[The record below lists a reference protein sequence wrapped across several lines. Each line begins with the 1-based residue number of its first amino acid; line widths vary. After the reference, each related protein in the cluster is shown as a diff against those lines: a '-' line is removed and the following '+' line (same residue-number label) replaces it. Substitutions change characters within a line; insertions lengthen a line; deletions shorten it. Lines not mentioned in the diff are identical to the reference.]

1 MTAWN
6 EIERRRLW
14 DHSVAAK
21 ATTGQFI
28 EADARFLEWIED
40 WISGAIPMS
49 EVQRRYRNLLVSRR
63 KE

>member
-1 MTAWN
+1 M
-6 EIERRRLW
+6 
-14 DHSVAAK
+14 AAK
-21 ATTGQFI
+21 TTMGQFI

-49 EVQRRYRNLLVSRR
+49 EVQRRYRDLLVSRR